1 MLKQYYNLISA
12 NYPFNVITTA
22 FDRQHNTLIL
32 WIYHS
37 LNFKL
42 CFKDNDYTIVL
53 VAYNGYESSIIGGR
67 ILSGAVTEENILE
80 SIEYILNYT
89 RLRLGYK
96 YFEGM
101 KP

>member
-1 MLKQYYNLISA
+1 
-12 NYPFNVITTA
+12 
-22 FDRQHNTLIL
+22 
-32 WIYHS
+32 
-37 LNFKL
+37 
-42 CFKDNDYTIVL
+42 L